1 MLQSYNPNVAETTLV
16 WALPRSIATTKG
28 ITVVFSSSGY
38 LDVSV
43 RRVCLPCGIP
53 GLHPGGLTHSEIYG
67 YSGYL
72 HLPAAYRS
80 LSRPS
85 SPLRAKAFTIRSS
98 LLFSNTVN

>member
-1 MLQSYNPNVAETTLV
+1 MLQSYNPNVAETSLV

-28 ITVVFSSSGY
+28 ITFVFSSSGY

-43 RRVCLPCGIP
+43 RRVRLPCGIT
-53 GLHPGGLTHSEIYG
+53 GLQPVGFPHSEIYG

-72 HLPAAYRS
+72 HLPVAYRS

-85 SPLRAKAFTIRSS
+85 SPPRAKAFTIRSS
-98 LLFSNTVN
+98 FTFFKYG